1 MTNPSSRPGPDFGP
15 QGPQQQSWAP
25 QPSQGQPSQ
34 QDPRLASFGAPPVMT
49 PQMAQQQARAAKAYA
64 KSLRPWFKKKRFV
77 APILLVGAIAIG
89 QMNNDE
95 VETAAAGAAPSATA
109 PTSEAPANAQAK
121 AKAKAEAGTK
131 PAAAKPAKTEAPAL
145 PGLGEAVSAGDWTF
159 TVNDLECGLDQV
171 GDDFLTKE
179 AQGQFC
185 LMSLKV
191 KNNGDTAATLMS
203 DNQKLLDKKGRE
215 YSSDSEASIYADG
228 ASDLWIEEINPGN
241 TAKGVVVF
249 DIPTSVKPAQASLAG
264 GFWGIKDTALVD
276 VS

>member
-15 QGPQQQSWAP
+15 QGPQQPWGP
-25 QPSQGQPSQ
+25 QPPQGQPVQ
-34 QDPRLASFGAPPVMT
+34 QDPRLAFGAPPMMT
-49 PQMAQQQARAAKAYA
+49 PQMAQEQARAAKAYA
-64 KSLRPWFKKKRFV
+64 KSLRPWFKKKRFL

-89 QMNNDE
+89 QLDDDE
-95 VETAAAGAAPSATA
+95 VPTAVAGAAASAA
-109 PTSEAPANAQAK
+109 APASKAPAEAK
-121 AKAKAEAGTK
+121 SEAKAEAK
-131 PAAAKPAKTEAPAL
+131 APAPKPAKTKAPAL

-159 TVNDLECGLDQV
+159 TVTDLDCGLDQV
-171 GDDFLTKE
+171 GDDFLNKE

-203 DNQKLLDKKGRE
+203 DNQKLLDQKGRE
-215 YSSDSEASIYADG
+215 YSSDTEASLYADG
-228 ASDLWIEEINPGN
+228 GSDLWIEEINPGN

-249 DIPTSVKPAQASLAG
+249 DIPASVEPTQASLAG